1 MVIYPISSGWGEVV
15 IDNILDRV
23 ERRLKRKNMKQIFK
37 KISAIAAS
45 ALMVGMSMG
54 VATAYPTPFNTVGDV
69 AIVYGVAA
77 DASDS
82 TQAGVIQTSLS
93 ASLPGGTPGGESLK
107 FETDINKLNVND
119 TLISVRTTPLRAA
132 QLPTVLASGTY
143 SNAENEDFTYDQK
156 IEVSTALTY
165 AYFIDTDYEDS
176 MPTLGVK
183 ITKKDPVLN
192 YTLDFIKPAEDDST
206 TSDLVDFEESSITFL
221 GKTYDIV
228 DAVNQTAGMKLTLMS
243 GAVTDTLDLYGT
255 GSYTAN
261 GKTYDVELTYVDS
274 TDYCKFKI
282 DGVETDKIVKG
293 GIDKLSD
300 GTYVG
305 VADTDWATGATTEI
319 MRCTFYLGADKIVL
333 DDTKEVEING
343 VDVDK
348 LYVHFGETNGAPF
361 KWDDMVIEWK
371 ADDDLFIT
379 ESSEVVMPGFGS
391 IKLTGG
397 ALTTTGNE
405 EITKVRG
412 NSNKGIVLYT
422 TIKSGYISQGLELLG
437 SNTTGGFNHTG
448 GSGNGER
455 LLTRNLST
463 NLAPSNPS
471 SGGQLGMMYDLG
483 SNATGHQYFVATYL
497 SAATGSSYLI
507 EVSDADDTHGV
518 DFTDVVTG
526 LKIQENIKNNTDFTI
541 GDASFKVSRFAED
554 HYVEINASNGQT
566 YIDRLVTAEGLI
578 IYLPIGSTNSSVSP
592 YTNLT
597 SSEGS
602 SKTYIIYME
611 EESKEGTLGSGSD
624 INVTVSFTSSF
635 QAEAKIAVA
644 AKAMFS
650 ENDMWVDPDDD
661 NYYTAYA
668 ESDCGTK
675 VIYDADPNEETVDI
689 VYYGGQV
696 YGNVYIAEEGATSEG
711 GDIGDV
717 IITDA
722 EVGNFATSNLIIVGG
737 SCINEAAADILG
749 VTYPTCTT
757 AWTTETTIGTGEF
770 LIQSFGASEQSLTS
784 KIALLVAGYA
794 KEDTANAVT
803 YLTTKDPATTAGTKW
818 TGTTA
823 ESATLVTTSA

>member
-1 MVIYPISSGWGEVV
+1 
-15 IDNILDRV
+15 
-23 ERRLKRKNMKQIFK
+23 MKQIFK

-243 GAVTDTLDLYGT
+243 GAITDTLDLHGT
-255 GSYTAN
+255 GSYTSN
-261 GKTYDVELTYVDS
+261 GKTYAVELTYIDS
-274 TDYCKFKI
+274 SSHCKFKI

-293 GIDKLSD
+293 GIDKLAD
-300 GTYVG
+300 GTYIG
-305 VADTDWATGATTEI
+305 VADTDWSIASTSEI
-319 MRCTFYLGADKIVL
+319 MRCKFYLGADKIVL

-343 VDVDK
+343 LDVDE

-361 KWDDMVIEWK
+361 KWDNMIIEWK
-371 ADDDLFIT
+371 AEEDLFIA
-379 ESSEVVMPGFGS
+379 ENSEVVMPGFGS
-391 IKLTGG
+391 IKLTAAG
-397 ALTTTGNE
+397 LTTVGE
-405 EITKVRG
+405 EITKIRG
-412 NSNKGIVLYT
+412 DSNKGIVLTT
-422 TIKSGYISQGLELLG
+422 TIKSGEVDIELLG
-437 SNTTGGFNHTG
+437 ANLTGSFDAIG
-448 GSGNGER
+448 GAGNGEL
-455 LLTRNLST
+455 LLTQNLTISFNSSGVTSGAGAQKGMIYNLS
-463 NLAPSNPS
+463 
-471 SGGQLGMMYDLG
+471 SGAG
-483 SNATGHQYFVATYL
+483 GHQYFVATYWDT
-497 SAATGSSYLI
+497 AAGGSSYLI
-507 EVSDADDTHGV
+507 EVSDTDDTYGV
-518 DFTDVVTG
+518 DFTDMATG
-526 LKIQENIKNNTDFTI
+526 LKIQENIMNGSDFTI
-541 GDASFKVSRFAED
+541 GDATFQVSRFRED
-554 HYVEINASNGQT
+554 VYVEINASANA
-566 YIDRLVTAEGLI
+566 YIDRLITAEGLM
-578 IYLPIGSTNSSVSP
+578 IYLPINGYAAEDNLGP
-592 YTNLT
+592 YINLT
-597 SSEGS
+597 NNVT
-602 SKTYIIYME
+602 TYIIYME
-611 EESKEGTLGSGSD
+611 EENKEGTLAGGKD
-624 INVTVSFTSSF
+624 INVTVGFTTSYN
-635 QAEAKIAVA
+635 AEAKIAVA
-644 AKAMFS
+644 TEVLFSGADMF
-650 ENDMWVDPDDD
+650 VDPVDD
-661 NYYTAYA
+661 NYYTAYVA
-668 ESDCGTK
+668 GDVGTK
-675 VIYDADPNEETVDI
+675 VIYDADPNEEEVDI
-689 VYYGGQV
+689 VYYGAQSS
-696 YGNVYIAEEGATSEG
+696 GNVWIAEEGATSEG

-722 EVGNFATSNLIIVGG
+722 EVGNFATANLIIVGG
-737 SCINEAAADILG
+737 SCINTAAATLLG
-749 VTYPTCTT
+749 VTYPTCIA
-757 AWTTETTIGTGEF
+757 AWTTETDIGTGEF

-784 KIALLVAGYA
+784 EIAVLVAGYT

-803 YLTTKDPATTAGTKW
+803 YLTTEEPVTTAGTKW
-818 TGTTA
+818 KGTA
-823 ESATLVTTSA
+823 VDSASIVTTSA